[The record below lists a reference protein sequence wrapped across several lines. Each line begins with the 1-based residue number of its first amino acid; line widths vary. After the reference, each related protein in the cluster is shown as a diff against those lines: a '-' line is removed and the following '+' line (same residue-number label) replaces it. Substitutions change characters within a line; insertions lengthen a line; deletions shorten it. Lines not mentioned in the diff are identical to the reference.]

1 MIDKEQNG
9 RIVYS
14 DGEETEKSFL
24 ELVQKFSEEEI
35 REKIK
40 DDGRY
45 LINNTFS
52 PVRRNLLEW
61 YPFRQNCSILEIG
74 AGMGSLTKLLCE
86 KAAQVT
92 AVEMNEVR
100 AEIIRTRCKD
110 MDNLT
115 VISEDVVTW
124 ETEEKFDYV
133 IMVGVL
139 EYAAIFSSSST
150 AHADFLRKAASL
162 LKPDGVLLFAIE
174 NRFGLRYWLG
184 SAEDHIGK
192 PFVGIQGYQQPK
204 TAKTFSKEE
213 LRRML
218 EEQCMESRFYYVLP
232 DYKFPTAIFTDEG
245 LPSFHDVY
253 NVAFAYGRNSC
264 LTANERDLYRDLID
278 NQVFPFFANSFLVEA
293 AVSLPEKHVIRVN
306 GRSEV
311 RKENRI
317 LTIIDSEGQVIKIPQ
332 NAQSKEHLRKCS
344 ENEQRIS
351 QRGVK
356 CLDSFFDGEKIVSK
370 FYHGQM
376 ANAVFSKAICQG
388 DRQGAFAML
397 DKLKLSLEKSSDYT
411 NMSQCNPLL
420 KELPGWET
428 ESDVLEHGYIDMTFY
443 NSFWVEDDLVFFDQE
458 WDFSGLPLK
467 FLLYYNVKVCYQ
479 RADSVPKIPLSTL
492 CAYID
497 VSPEQTARY
506 DLLEE
511 KLWASCAGRTGDI
524 YGADGYY
531 NRYGVDTFDSIAQKI
546 ESIYKTMES
555 AKKEQEKTMEEKE
568 TLSRKLQELQENER
582 QHAASVA
589 VLEQEKESTWG
600 EVLQL
605 REKENQYLNELAK
618 LKQEKD
624 NIWGEVL
631 QLRDKE
637 NRYLNEIAAIKASRS
652 WRVGRF
658 FARFVRF
665 FVPVG
670 SKRAVFL
677 RLLVTLI
684 KHPGKF
690 FSCLTPKKAKKFFRL
705 LRRGDLQSIQ
715 DLIRMNIT
723 GQWTPPKLESAPPEV
738 SPIAPVEEVKQKTA
752 RDYQVLP
759 VPQWENPQVSI
770 VIPVYNQ
777 FEFTYHCVESII
789 KNSGDITYE
798 ILIGNDCSTD
808 LTTQIE
814 QIIPGV
820 KCITNEKNL
829 RFVLNCKNAAKYAK
843 GTYLLFLNNDTQ
855 VQPNWLEPLVS
866 LIESADDIGMVG
878 SKLVYPDG
886 TLQEA
891 GGILWRDGS
900 AWNYGNRQNPAL
912 PEFNYVKE
920 VDYISGAAIMLPRAL
935 WEEIGGFDERFVPAY
950 CDDSDLAFTVRKMG
964 YRVMYQPQSV
974 VVHFEGVSNGTDTS
988 SGQKQYQVVNMK
1000 KFYEKWKDV
1009 LEAEHFENGQNVF
1022 QARDRSRN
1030 RKTLLVVDHYVPH
1043 YDKDAGSR
1051 TVFQYLKL
1059 FVKLGFNVKF
1069 IGDNFYQHEPYTTTL
1084 QQMGIEVLYGPDYAA
1099 HWERWIRENAE
1110 QFDYAFLNRPHIAP
1124 RYLEVLRKYTK
1135 AKIVYYG
1142 HDLGFLRE
1150 MREYEVTGDEK
1161 FKESSLEWQPK
1172 ELAIMR
1178 KADMA
1183 YYPSY
1188 VEVEAIHA
1196 IDPSISVKAI
1206 PAYLFD
1212 DVSWKGYNF
1221 QERKDIMFIG
1231 GFSHR
1236 PNVDA
1241 VKWLA
1246 AEILPELVKQLP
1258 EIRIH
1263 ILGSNAPDEIKN
1275 LENEH
1280 LRIEGFVTDEELGQY
1295 YRNCRISLVPL
1306 RYGAGI
1312 KGKVIEAMRFGTPV
1326 VTTSTGAE
1334 GIPDAESV
1342 MVVEDDAVSLAGKIA
1357 ELYQDAD
1364 ALTAMSQNGVRY
1376 IQEHYT
1382 PKNALAVIAPEFD
1395 LQCEDFDV

>member
-1 MIDKEQNG
+1 MIDKQQNG

-14 DGEETEKSFL
+14 DGEETEKLFL
-24 ELVQKFSEEEI
+24 ELVQNFSEEEI
-35 REKIK
+35 RDKIK

-61 YPFRQNCSILEIG
+61 YPFRQGCSILEIG
-74 AGMGSLTKLLCE
+74 AGMGSLTRLLCE
-86 KAAQVT
+86 KAAHVT

-110 MDNLT
+110 VDNLT

-133 IMVGVL
+133 VMVGVL

-213 LRRML
+213 LKKML
-218 EEQCMESRFYYVLP
+218 DAQGMESRFYYVLP

-245 LPSFHDVY
+245 LPSFHDIY

-332 NAQSKEHLRKCS
+332 NAQSKEHLRKCND
-344 ENEQRIS
+344 NEQTIS
-351 QRGVK
+351 RRGVK
-356 CLDSFFDGEKIVSK
+356 CLNAVFDGEKTISK
-370 FYHGQM
+370 YYNGQM
-376 ANAVFSKAICQG
+376 ANTVFSNAICQG
-388 DRQGAFAML
+388 DLQSAFAMIE
-397 DKLKLSLEKSSDYT
+397 KLKVSLQKSSDYT
-411 NMSQCNPLL
+411 NMAQCNPIL

-428 ESDVLEHGYIDMTFY
+428 ESDVLKHGYIDMTFY
-443 NSFWVEDDLVFFDQE
+443 NSFWIENELVFFDQE
-458 WDFSGLPLK
+458 WDFPGLPLK

-497 VSPEQTARY
+497 VSPEQAARY

-531 NRYGVDTFDSIAQKI
+531 NRYGVDTFDSITQKI
-546 ESIYKTMES
+546 ESIY
-555 AKKEQEKTMEEKE
+555 KTMEEKE

-582 QHAASVA
+582 QLVASVTA
-589 VLEQEKESTWG
+589 LKQEKETIWG

-605 REKENQYLNELAK
+605 REKENQYLNELATVR
-618 LKQEKD
+618 QEKE
-624 NIWGEVL
+624 NSWGEVL

-658 FARFVRF
+658 FARFVRL

-670 SKRAVFL
+670 SKRAVFF
-677 RLLVTLI
+677 RLLVTMI

-690 FSCLTPKKAKKFFRL
+690 FACLTPRKIKKFFRL
-705 LRRGDLQSIQ
+705 LRRGNVESIQ
-715 DLIRMNIT
+715 DLIRMNVT
-723 GQWTPPKLESAPPEV
+723 GQWEPPKLECAAPDL
-738 SPIAPVEEVKQKTA
+738 IPVTAAEQAEQKTA
-752 RDYQVLP
+752 QDYPVLT
-759 VPQWENPQVSI
+759 VPQWENPLVSI

-789 KNSGDITYE
+789 KNSGDISYE

-820 KCITNEKNL
+820 RCITNEKNL

-920 VDYISGAAIMLPRAL
+920 ADYISGAAIMLSRAL

-950 CDDSDLAFTVRKMG
+950 CDDSDLSFTVRKMG
-964 YRVMYQPQSV
+964 YRVMYQPKSV

-988 SGQKQYQVVNMK
+988 SGQKQYQIINSQ
-1000 KFYEKWKDV
+1000 KFYEKWKQE
-1009 LEAEHFENGQNVF
+1009 LSAHPENGQNVF
-1022 QARDRSRN
+1022 QARDRSYGK
-1030 RKTLLVVDHYVPH
+1030 KTILVVDHYVPH

-1059 FVKLGFNVKF
+1059 FVRLGFNVKF

-1084 QQMGIEVLYGPDYAA
+1084 QQMGIEVLYGADYAA
-1099 HWERWIRENAE
+1099 HWGEWIQENGAHI
-1110 QFDYAFLNRPHIAP
+1110 DYAFLNRPHIAP
-1124 RYLEVLRKYTK
+1124 KYLETIRRYTK
-1135 AKIVYYG
+1135 AKVIYYG

-1150 MREYEVTGDEK
+1150 MREYEVTGDET
-1161 FKESSLEWQPK
+1161 FRESSMEWQPK
-1172 ELAIMR
+1172 ELEIMR
-1178 KADMA
+1178 SSDMA

-1188 VEVEAIHA
+1188 VEVDAVHA
-1196 IDPSISVKAI
+1196 IDPSIRVKAI
-1206 PAYLFD
+1206 PAYLFE
-1212 DVSWKGYNF
+1212 DVRWEGYDYDS
-1221 QERKDIMFIG
+1221 RKDLMFVG

-1246 AEILPELVKQLP
+1246 NEILPELVKHIP
-1258 EIRIH
+1258 DVKIH
-1263 ILGSNAPDEIKN
+1263 ILGSNAPQEVLN
-1275 LENEH
+1275 LANDN
-1280 LRIEGFVTDEELGQY
+1280 LVVEGFVSDEELEQF
-1295 YRNCRISLVPL
+1295 YRRCRISVVPL

-1312 KGKVIEAMRFGTPV
+1312 KGKVIEAMRFGMPV
-1326 VTTSTGAE
+1326 ATTSTGAE
-1334 GIPDAESV
+1334 GIPNAESA
-1342 MVVEDDAVSLAGKIA
+1342 MIVEDDAVAFAQKLAQ
-1357 ELYQDAD
+1357 LYCDRD
-1364 ALTAMSQNGVRY
+1364 RLTSMSQSCIAYV
-1376 IQEHYT
+1376 Q
-1382 PKNALAVIAPEFD
+1382 KNYSPENAIDVIAPEFD
-1395 LQCEDFDV
+1395 LQRKDNSL